1 MTGTAAAIV
10 TMSWNVWSVVVVV
23 VVETMMI
30 VESTRSVVK
39 ESRIRWS
46 VVTQQTGLGPS
57 RKLRVQGLMVKMT
70 VRIVLA

>member
-10 TMSWNVWSVVVVV
+10 TMSWNVWNVV

-39 ESRIRWS
+39 SRIRWS

-57 RKLRVQGLMVKMT
+57 RKLRVQGLMVMMT